1 MAETVVIRL
10 LSASRPVSSEDT
22 GLPVILSDAIEWVTV
37 DGSGARLGPVRRGT
51 LFDAAPECAT
61 RKSIVLAPGTDVL
74 LAEPVVPLKGGKL
87 VQVIPFALEEQLAS
101 DVDSMH
107 FAIGR
112 RDARSGVPVAV
123 ASNERMDAWLAR
135 LNEAGVHP
143 DAIYGESAMVPPTAN
158 GVTLLIDGS
167 RVYVRREATPGAVLD
182 VEPLIEALQLGLASG
197 EESREHVTIFVGVDD
212 YERERDLLEGLR
224 EFTASLQLK
233 LLPEGVL
240 SLLAATAVQGS
251 GAVNLLQG
259 KYSVKKKLNVS
270 FAPWRYAAIL
280 AGVFF
285 ALHLGLKGWQLVHL
299 KAESA
304 RLESQIAEVYQIA
317 MPGAAIPESSVARRQ
332 VEARLNALRGGTS
345 STGMLATIGTL
356 AEAVGQSPGTNIEA
370 LSYRDRTTDLRVL
383 APSVD
388 ALDRIRHFAT
398 ERGMT
403 ATIQSANPRDQK
415 YEGRMQFKSPAS

>member
-10 LSASRPVSSEDT
+10 LAPARQADVVGSE
-22 GLPVILSDAIEWVTV
+22 IEWVTV
-37 DGSGARLGPVRRGT
+37 DSSGARLGPVQRGS
-51 LFDAAPECAT
+51 LVDAATQCAS

-87 VQVIPFALEEQLAS
+87 MQVIPFALEEQLAS
-101 DVDSMH
+101 DVDTMH

-112 RDARSGVPVAV
+112 RDARPGVPVAV
-123 ASNERMDAWLAR
+123 ASQARMDNWLGR
-135 LNEAGVHP
+135 LRDAGIQP
-143 DAIYGESAMVPPTAN
+143 DAIYGESAMLPVTTN

-167 RVYVRREATPGAVLD
+167 RVYVRRESAPGAVLD
-182 VEPLIEALQLGLASG
+182 VEPLIEAVQLGLASG
-197 EESREHVTIFVGVDD
+197 EESREHVTIYVSVDD

-233 LLPEGVL
+233 LLPDGVL
-240 SLLAATAVQGS
+240 SLLAATAVQGV

-259 KYSVKKKLNVS
+259 KYAQKRKLNVS
-270 FAPWRYAAIL
+270 FAPWRYAALL
-280 AGVFF
+280 AGVFLV
-285 ALHLGLKGWQLVHL
+285 LHFGVKAWQYSQLKQEVASLDT
-299 KAESA
+299 
-304 RLESQIAEVYQIA
+304 QIAEVYQIA
-317 MPGAAIPESSVARRQ
+317 MPGVAVPDSSLARRQ
-332 VEARLNALRGGTS
+332 MEARLSALRGGGPS
-345 STGMLATIGTL
+345 GGMLATIGTI
-356 AEAVGQSPGTNIEA
+356 AEALGRAPGTNVEA

-388 ALDRIRHFAT
+388 ALDQIRHVAT

-403 ATIQSANPRDQK
+403 ATIQSAAPRDTK